1 MDKSKNNINL
11 QLGDIIKIIS
21 PYNDRYHNN
30 IYYIKYIDFE
40 KVVLIN
46 DVNEY
51 TLEISQDKKLKEE
64 SIENIILLHREI
76 ESSFCKQNNLV
87 VNTYISIYFNNEVPY
102 ILNGKITNIEE
113 DMIEITSIPNKD
125 VFYIDFAYSGIP
137 LNLNIE
143 KIVINEDLIE
153 KTIDLDLDLDVE
165 SNESK
170 ESKEL
175 SEDLNTK
182 SKSYEIDNE
191 YNIKENIK
199 LDNVDNEFRSYENYD
214 YKDNITKDTNII
226 KLGSD
231 VDNIEYIV
239 NVDESEV
246 RYDLDKQIDDYFD
259 KHINILPIM
268 ERTNK
273 NINLI
278 NKDIIRFKELRSF
291 YSDFDINKYVKI
303 KNYFDDNYKPLI
315 DNNLINLN
323 KEIEWLIPVCNN
335 INTLINDGENE
346 LESDENLE
354 IYKMGK
360 FLENL
365 LSENNKFYDKTKQL
379 YNYYNYA
386 KNNLNNLNDNKIP
399 KKYINDNNII
409 SVNDDINIMIN
420 NYDDYSNYVVKKNVI
435 TNNNYYFQNAN
446 TGLTCLES
454 YFNKS
459 KKLFKS
465 VSLVD
470 NDNIYIKGFLTL
482 PLFYYF
488 YSLRSNDYTNLLDK
502 SNLSLIQTN
511 NDNLFKKS
519 NIREYLYSKT
529 DFTKN
534 ISIDNIQNDKVFD
547 KINYF
552 YFDENIDS
560 NNNYLNLLNLFIPN
574 NNKVVS
580 YLKNK
585 FFILNYNDF
594 VINHQGFN
602 IDMYNINIKTYKLIN
617 KIITENIEHYKKS
630 YEKNKN
636 IFDNYIK
643 YTTAK
648 LVNKVTNDNK
658 FIVLSFLN
666 NEIKKDIF
674 ENYQIDI
681 SNNIYNDYEILNK
694 IYELDDGEFLNSSIN
709 KNNSDLIVSNLLDSY
724 IKKLKKSDKLDE
736 ESLKIEDLSDKTYK
750 TIEKE
755 LEKKTSVPE
764 QISTN
769 TDNCYKYMISKKYGN
784 IESLINDNNKKIF
797 FDKYYDKTPYHII
810 NNYSSELTT
819 MDGYN
824 FVKFLKKELI
834 NNYNINKNIALRE
847 AKAIYNK
854 KKEIIN
860 GDYALFLNLENNK
873 NYIYIRKNNI
883 WELDEKFKNNFHIDS
898 NLILC
903 NTIDKCNYNNDKCLS
918 KSDLQKNINDK
929 LINQILENFNL
940 DYNISVEE
948 IKENINKTYINAKNK
963 IKKINKYKNKINDFV
978 DNNDNY
984 IDYEKQNELVIV
996 SPYKYLCELII
1007 SQKDLVKKYNNIK
1020 KFCINFVREHYENEN
1035 KYWLYCKTT
1044 NNKLM
1049 PIFYYK
1055 LANAFL
1061 NNENYS
1067 LVLDKICADQGTISD
1082 DNNYW
1087 VDKHSGYIIK
1097 HIEFSDDYIDETKLN
1112 KLEYDININV
1122 KNNEKLD
1129 KAENIVQVI
1138 IKAMSNFMKINLENY
1153 NEFII
1158 TNVIKL
1164 QNTSVPS
1171 KKMYQK
1177 KIETLSAKES
1187 KAKVMPSYE
1196 ELYDSS
1202 LILFTLAYILVSIQI
1217 SIPQIKSKKVFPGC
1231 IKSFSGYPIDGTQNK
1246 SGLIYIVCVANKIKS
1261 NIKPWNSINK
1271 TNEANLLKKLEVII
1285 DKYLINNKEIIELT
1299 IKKKEYLLQNKDSID
1314 NEVNIE
1320 NYNYF
1325 YPPLKDIE
1333 MNLSTL
1339 LPIRHDNLKEYITT
1353 IKKNNQDDMI
1363 EIIQSKNIYLSGAI
1377 IDSIQTTVKKN
1388 NIILSD
1394 YILENSCCNSDNNT
1408 LKFFVNKD
1416 SNIVR
1421 YNNIINDYSIFYDKI
1436 VSHNKSKIL
1445 YCNINTRPKKIEL
1458 SNKFDEIII
1467 YKAFIYYCNF
1477 ENNLSIDDEL
1487 KKLCYDKPDKFD
1499 KTIDI
1504 YEKIEYLKSIG
1515 KIYSYD
1521 NLIDLIQY
1529 ISKNNIIYNYNNN
1542 NIIDNTKYLHD
1553 ILYNYNEK
1561 TSFNIFEDD
1570 FIKKIL
1576 VLLNDYENSVDNSTN
1591 KELRSIKNYLG
1602 SFNDNNKQKI
1612 IEFMKTYS
1620 NLNKTLINNF
1630 NDNIEF
1636 EFDIKFVKIFKN
1648 YIFSFV
1654 NILPNIINNGNTNI
1668 VPKHWNIS
1676 DIHKNDIRTII
1687 ERYYKNLNNL
1697 NEDNCKQYINIIYE
1711 HVKKRSDILI
1721 NIIDNIFYIQEK
1733 TIDNK
1738 TISSIY
1744 DKDFVSYIFKF
1755 VVYNFINI
1763 YINILNDNTIKNKI
1777 ISLPDFDNQKF
1788 YKIISKIIFTFV
1800 NMFYETYN
1808 LIEHSYS
1815 KLKSKINTAKEKE
1828 KVLITDFLKN
1838 LTDEER
1844 EIENIFKNNKL
1855 EKWSVGLQKGMTQY
1869 VKSNYDLEKMNLEKQ
1884 IELENKLNKMD
1895 NVSQMNI
1902 DIYKFDF
1909 IEQQLQDEIIDKEEY
1924 NMNDV
1929 PDDDNYDDEI
1939 LDTNEDDDIYIEDD
1953 ISDIDD

>member
-1 MDKSKNNINL
+1 MDKSKNNFNL

-165 SNESK
+165 SK

-231 VDNIEYIV
+231 VDNIEYTV

-315 DNNLINLN
+315 DNNLINMN

-399 KKYINDNNII
+399 KKHINDNNII
-409 SVNDDINIMIN
+409 TVNDDINIMIN
-420 NYDDYSNYVVKKNVI
+420 NYDDYSNYVVKKNAI
-435 TNNNYYFQNAN
+435 INDNYYFQNAN

-488 YSLRSNDYTNLLDK
+488 YSLKSNDYTNLLDK

-529 DFTKN
+529 DFAKN

-769 TDNCYKYMISKKYGN
+769 TDNCYKYIISKKYGN

-797 FDKYYDKTPYHII
+797 FDQYYDKTPYHII

-984 IDYEKQNELVIV
+984 IDDDKQNELVII

-1187 KAKVMPSYE
+1187 KVKVMPSYE

-1271 TNEANLLKKLEVII
+1271 INEANFLKKLEVII

-1339 LPIRHDNLKEYITT
+1339 LPIRYDNLKEYITT
-1353 IKKNNQDDMI
+1353 IKKNDQDDMI

-1388 NIILSD
+1388 SIILSD

-1408 LKFFVNKD
+1408 SKFFINKD
-1416 SNIVR
+1416 SNITR
-1421 YNNIINDYSIFYDKI
+1421 YNSIINDNTNFYNII
-1436 VSHNKSKIL
+1436 VSHNKSRIL

-1553 ILYNYNEK
+1553 ILSNYNEK

>member
-1 MDKSKNNINL
+1 MSINMNKSTNNINL

-46 DVNEY
+46 DANEY
-51 TLEISQDKKLKEE
+51 TLEISEDKKLKEE
-64 SIENIILLHREI
+64 SIENIILLHRE
-76 ESSFCKQNNLV
+76 ENSSFCKQNNLV
-87 VNTYISIYFNNEVPY
+87 INTYISIYFNNDVPY

-113 DMIEITSIPNKD
+113 DMIEITSIPNKE

-153 KTIDLDLDLDVE
+153 KTLDLDID
-165 SNESK
+165 SNESNG
-170 ESKEL
+170 SKEL
-175 SEDLNTK
+175 SDDLNAK

-191 YNIKENIK
+191 FNIKENIK

-214 YKDNITKDTNII
+214 YKDNITKDNNII

-231 VDNIEYIV
+231 IDNIEYTV
-239 NVDESEV
+239 NVDETEI
-246 RYDLDKQIDDYFD
+246 RYNLDKQIDDYFD
-259 KHINILPIM
+259 KHINVLPIM

-278 NKDIIRFKELRSF
+278 NKDIIRFKELRSI
-291 YSDFDINKYVKI
+291 YSDFDINNYVKI
-303 KNYFDDNYKPLI
+303 KKYYDDDYKPLI
-315 DNNLINLN
+315 NNILINLN
-323 KEIEWLIPVCNN
+323 KEIEWIIPVCNN
-335 INTLINDGENE
+335 VNTLINDGENE
-346 LESDENLE
+346 LYSDENLE
-354 IYKMGK
+354 INKMGK

-386 KNNLNNLNDNKIP
+386 KNNLNNLNDNNIP
-399 KKYINDNNII
+399 KKHINDDNIVM
-409 SVNDDINIMIN
+409 VNDDINIMIN
-420 NYDDYSNYVVKKNVI
+420 NYDDYSNYVVKKNAIV
-435 TNNNYYFQNAN
+435 NDNYYFQNAT

-454 YFNKS
+454 YYNKS
-459 KKLFKS
+459 KKMFKT
-465 VSLVD
+465 VPLV
-470 NDNIYIKGFLTL
+470 NGDNIYIKGFLTL
-482 PLFYYF
+482 PLFNYF
-488 YSLRSNDYTNLLDK
+488 YSLRNNDYTNLLDK

-511 NDNLFKKS
+511 NNNLFKKK
-519 NIREYLYSKT
+519 NIREYLYSKS
-529 DFTKN
+529 DFVKN
-534 ISIDNIQNDKVFD
+534 VSIDNIQDDKVFD
-547 KINYF
+547 NINYF
-552 YFDENIDS
+552 YFDENIKS

-574 NNKVVS
+574 NNKVIS

-585 FFILNYNDF
+585 FYILNYNDF
-594 VINHQGFN
+594 VINHQGFG

-617 KIITENIEHYKKS
+617 KIITKNIDHYKKS
-630 YEKNKN
+630 YEKNKH
-636 IFDNYIK
+636 IFENYIK
-643 YTTAK
+643 YTTSK
-648 LVNKVTNDNK
+648 LVDKVEKDHK

-674 ENYQIDI
+674 ENYQIEIGD
-681 SNNIYNDYEILNK
+681 NIYNNYEILNK
-694 IYELDDGEFLNSSIN
+694 IYEIDDGEFLNSGIN
-709 KNNSDLIVSNLLDSY
+709 KNNADLIVSNLLDSY
-724 IKKLKKSDKLDE
+724 IKKLKKSDKLEE
-736 ESLKIEDLSDKTYK
+736 ESLKIEDLSDKTNSPIETEP
-750 TIEKE
+750 TIASK
-755 LEKKTSVPE
+755 

-769 TDNCYKYMISKKYGN
+769 SDNCYKYIISKKYGN
-784 IESLINDNNKKIF
+784 IELLINDNDKKIF
-797 FDKYYDKTPYHII
+797 FDQYYDKTPYHII
-810 NNYSSELTT
+810 NNYSSELSS

-824 FVKFLKKELI
+824 FVKLLKKELT
-834 NNYNINKNIALRE
+834 NNYNINKNTALRE

-854 KKEIIN
+854 KKEIVD
-860 GDYALFLNLENNK
+860 GDYALFSNLENNK
-873 NYIYIRKNNI
+873 NYIYVRKNNI
-883 WELDEKFKNNFHIDS
+883 WELDKKFQNNFHIDS

-918 KSDLQKNINDK
+918 KSDLQKNMNNK

-948 IKENINKTYINAKNK
+948 IKENINKTYNNAKNK
-963 IKKINKYKNKINDFV
+963 IIKINKYKNKT
-978 DNNDNY
+978 NNF
-984 IDYEKQNELVIV
+984 IDYNDDIIDDEKQNELQII

-1020 KFCINFVREHYENEN
+1020 KFCINFVREYYENEN
-1035 KYWLYCKTT
+1035 KYWLYCKST
-1044 NNKLM
+1044 NNKLI
-1049 PIFYYK
+1049 PLFYYK

-1061 NNENYS
+1061 NNQNYG
-1067 LVLDKICADQGTISD
+1067 LVLDKICAEQGTISD
-1082 DNNYW
+1082 DNNNW

-1097 HIEFSDDYIDETKLN
+1097 HIEFSDDYIDESKLN

-1122 KNNEKLD
+1122 KFNEKLD
-1129 KAENIVQVI
+1129 KSENIVQVI
-1138 IKAMSNFMKINLENY
+1138 IKSMGNFMKINLENY

-1164 QNTSVPS
+1164 QNNSIPS

-1202 LILFTLAYILVSIQI
+1202 LILFTLAYILISIQI

-1271 TNEANLLKKLEVII
+1271 INEANLLIKIETII
-1285 DKYLINNKEIIELT
+1285 NRYLINNKEIIELT
-1299 IKKKEYLLQNKDSID
+1299 LKKKEYLLQNKDNID
-1314 NEVNIE
+1314 EEVTIE

-1325 YPPLKDIE
+1325 YPPLKDIK
-1333 MNLSTL
+1333 MNMSSL
-1339 LPIRHDNLKEYITT
+1339 LPIRNDGLKEYINT
-1353 IKKNNQDDMI
+1353 IKKNNQDDMV
-1363 EIIQSKNIYLSGAI
+1363 EIIQSKNIYLSGVI
-1377 IDSIQTTVKKN
+1377 IESIQTIVKKN
-1388 NIILSD
+1388 TIILSD
-1394 YILENSCCNSDNNT
+1394 YILENSCCNSENNT

-1416 SNIVR
+1416 SNITR
-1421 YNNIINDYSIFYDKI
+1421 YNSIIKDYTQFYDKI
-1436 VSHNKSKIL
+1436 VSHNKSNIL
-1445 YCNINTRPKKIEL
+1445 YCNTNTRVKKIEL
-1458 SNKFDEIII
+1458 SNNFDEIII

-1477 ENNLSIDDEL
+1477 ENNISIDDEL
-1487 KKLCYDKPDKFD
+1487 KKLCYDKPEKFD
-1499 KTIDI
+1499 KSSDI
-1504 YEKIEYLKSIG
+1504 SEKIEYLKSIG

-1529 ISKNNIIYNYNNN
+1529 ISKNNIIYNYYNN
-1542 NIIDNTKYLHD
+1542 NIVDNTKYLHD
-1553 ILYNYNEK
+1553 ILLNYNEK
-1561 TSFNIFEDD
+1561 ISFNIFEGE

-1576 VLLNDYENSVDNSTN
+1576 DLLNGYDNTIDNTNN

-1602 SFNDNNKQKI
+1602 TFNNNNKQKI

-1620 NLNKTLINNF
+1620 NLNKKQFNNF
-1630 NDNIEF
+1630 DDNIEF

-1654 NILPNIINNGNTNI
+1654 NILPNIINNGNTI
-1668 VPKHWNIS
+1668 IIPKHWTIS
-1676 DIHKNDIRTII
+1676 DIHRNDIRTII

-1711 HVKKRSDILI
+1711 HVKRKSEILI
-1721 NIIDNIFYIQEK
+1721 NIIDNMFYIPEK
-1733 TIDNK
+1733 IIDNK
-1738 TISSIY
+1738 NCSSIY
-1744 DKDFVSYIFKF
+1744 DKDFISYIFKF

-1763 YINILNDNTIKNKI
+1763 YINILNDDNIKNKI
-1777 ISLPDFDNQKF
+1777 ISLPDFDIQKF
-1788 YKIISKIIFTFV
+1788 YKIVSKIIFTFV
-1800 NMFYETYN
+1800 DMFYETYN
-1808 LIEHSYS
+1808 LINHSYS

-1855 EKWSVGLQKGMTQY
+1855 EKWSIGLQKGMTQY
-1869 VKSNYDLEKMNLEKQ
+1869 VKSNYDLEKINLEKQ

-1895 NVSQMNI
+1895 KVSQMNI

-1909 IEQQLQDEIIDKEEY
+1909 IEEQLQDEMIENEEY
-1924 NMNDV
+1924 NMNNV
-1929 PDDDNYDDEI
+1929 PDDDNYDDES
-1939 LDTNEDDDIYIEDD
+1939 LHDNDDNDIYIEDEM
-1953 ISDIDD
+1953 SDIDDI

>member
-40 KVVLIN
+40 KVVLLN

-51 TLEISQDKKLKEE
+51 TLEISEDKKLKEE
-64 SIENIILLHREI
+64 SIENIILLHREE

-113 DMIEITSIPNKD
+113 DMIEITSIPDKT
-125 VFYIDFAYSGIP
+125 VYYIDFAYSGIP

-153 KTIDLDLDLDVE
+153 KPEDLDIE
-165 SNESK
+165 SNESN
-170 ESKEL
+170 EL
-175 SEDLNTK
+175 SDDLNTK

-199 LDNVDNEFRSYENYD
+199 LDNVDNEFRSYDNYD
-214 YKDNITKDTNII
+214 YKDNIVKDTNTI

-239 NVDESEV
+239 NVDESEI
-246 RYDLDKQIDDYFD
+246 RYDLEKQIDDYYD

-268 ERTNK
+268 ERTDK

-278 NKDIIRFKELRSF
+278 NKDIIRFKELRNI
-291 YSDFDINKYVKI
+291 YSEFDINKYVKI
-303 KNYFDDNYKPLI
+303 IKYFDDNYKPLI

-323 KEIEWLIPVCNN
+323 KEIEWIIPVCNN
-335 INTLINDGENE
+335 INTLINDEEND
-346 LESDENLE
+346 LDSDENLE

-399 KKYINDNNII
+399 KKYTNNDNIVT
-409 SVNDDINIMIN
+409 VNDNINIMLN
-420 NYDDYSNYVVKKNVI
+420 NYDDYSNYVVKKNTIV
-435 TNNNYYFQNAN
+435 NDNFYFQNAN

-459 KKLFKS
+459 KKRFKT
-465 VSLVD
+465 VPLVD
-470 NDNIYIKGFLTL
+470 NDTIYVKGFITL

-488 YSLRSNDYTNLLDK
+488 YSLRNNDYTNLLDK
-502 SNLSLIQTN
+502 SNLSSIQTN
-511 NDNLFKKS
+511 NNNLLKKS

-529 DFTKN
+529 DFVKN
-534 ISIDNIQNDKVFD
+534 VSIDNIQNDKLFD

-552 YFDENIDS
+552 YFDENINS
-560 NNNYLNLLNLFIPN
+560 SNNYLNLLNLFIPN

-585 FFILNYNDF
+585 FYILNYNDF
-594 VINHQGFN
+594 VVNHQGYN

-617 KIITENIEHYKKS
+617 KIITENIEYYKKS

-636 IFDNYIK
+636 IFNNYIR
-643 YTTAK
+643 YTSSK
-648 LVNKVTNDNK
+648 LINKVEKDNK
-658 FIVLSFLN
+658 FVVLSFLN

-674 ENYQIDI
+674 ENYKIDV

-694 IYELDDGEFLNSSIN
+694 IYELDDGDFLNSSIN

-724 IKKLKKSDKLDE
+724 IKKLKKTDKLEE
-736 ESLKIEDLSDKTYK
+736 ESLKIEDLSDETYK
-750 TIEKE
+750 SIEKE
-755 LEKKTSVPE
+755 IEPNIE
-764 QISTN
+764 STEILTATNN
-769 TDNCYKYMISKKYGN
+769 TNCHKYVISKKYGN

-819 MDGYN
+819 MDSYN

-854 KKEIIN
+854 KKEIID
-860 GDYALFLNLENNK
+860 GDYALFLNSENNK
-873 NYIYIRKNNI
+873 NYIYIRQNNI

-898 NLILC
+898 NFILC
-903 NTIDKCNYNNDKCLS
+903 NTIDKCNYNNDKCTS
-918 KSDLQKNINDK
+918 KSDIQKNINDK

-948 IKENINKTYINAKNK
+948 IKENINKTYNNAKNK
-963 IKKINKYKNKINDFV
+963 IKKINKYKYKTNNSIYDQNII
-978 DNNDNY
+978 DN
-984 IDYEKQNELVIV
+984 EKQNELNIV

-1044 NNKLM
+1044 NNKLI

-1067 LVLDKICADQGTISD
+1067 LVLDKICAEQGTISD

-1087 VDKHSGYIIK
+1087 VDKYSGHIIK
-1097 HIEFSDDYIDETKLN
+1097 HIEFSDDYIDESKLN
-1112 KLEYDININV
+1112 KLEYDINISV

-1158 TNVIKL
+1158 RNVIKL
-1164 QNTSVPS
+1164 QNSSIPS

-1187 KAKVMPSYE
+1187 KAKIMPSYE

-1299 IKKKEYLLQNKDSID
+1299 IKKKEHLLETKDNIND
-1314 NEVNIE
+1314 EVNIE

-1333 MNLSTL
+1333 MNLSNL
-1339 LPIRHDNLKEYITT
+1339 LPIRYDNLKEYITI
-1353 IKKNNQDDMI
+1353 IKKNDQDDMI
-1363 EIIQSKNIYLSGAI
+1363 ETIQSKNIYLSGAI

-1499 KTIDI
+1499 KTVDI

-1553 ILYNYNEK
+1553 ILLNYNEK
-1561 TSFNIFEDD
+1561 ISYNIFEDD
-1570 FIKKIL
+1570 FMKKIL
-1576 VLLNDYENSVDNSTN
+1576 VLLNNYDNSIDNSTN

-1602 SFNDNNKQKI
+1602 NFNDNNKQYV

-1620 NLNKTLINNF
+1620 NLNKTQIDNF
-1630 NDNIEF
+1630 NNNIQF
-1636 EFDIKFVKIFKN
+1636 KFDANFIKIFKN

-1654 NILPNIINNGNTNI
+1654 NILPNIINNGNTTI

-1676 DIHKNDIRTII
+1676 EIHKNDIKTII

-1711 HVKKRSDILI
+1711 HVKKKSDILI

-1733 TIDNK
+1733 NIDNK

-1763 YINILNDNTIKNKI
+1763 YINILNDDKIKSKI
-1777 ISLPDFDNQKF
+1777 ISLPEFDNQKF

-1800 NMFYETYN
+1800 DMFYETYN
-1808 LIEHSYS
+1808 LINHSYS

-1884 IELENKLNKMD
+1884 LELENKLNKMD

-1909 IEQQLQDEIIDKEEY
+1909 MEKQLQDEMIDKEEY
-1924 NMNDV
+1924 TMNNV

-1939 LDTNEDDDIYIEDD
+1939 LDTNDDGDIYIEDEMSEM
-1953 ISDIDD
+1953 SDIDDF

>member
-1 MDKSKNNINL
+1 MDKSKNNFNL

-170 ESKEL
+170 EL

-231 VDNIEYIV
+231 VDNIEYTV

-315 DNNLINLN
+315 DNNLINMN

-399 KKYINDNNII
+399 KKHINDNNII
-409 SVNDDINIMIN
+409 TVNDDINIMIN
-420 NYDDYSNYVVKKNVI
+420 NYDDYSNYVVKKNAI
-435 TNNNYYFQNAN
+435 INDNYYFQNAN

-488 YSLRSNDYTNLLDK
+488 YSLKSNDYTNLLDK

-529 DFTKN
+529 DFAKN

-769 TDNCYKYMISKKYGN
+769 TDNCYKYIISKKYGN

-797 FDKYYDKTPYHII
+797 FDQYYDKTPYHII

-984 IDYEKQNELVIV
+984 IDDDKQNELVII

-1187 KAKVMPSYE
+1187 KVKVMPSYE

-1271 TNEANLLKKLEVII
+1271 INEANFLKKLEVII

-1339 LPIRHDNLKEYITT
+1339 LPIRYDNLKEYITT
-1353 IKKNNQDDMI
+1353 IKKNDQDDMI

-1388 NIILSD
+1388 SIILSD

-1408 LKFFVNKD
+1408 SKFFINKD
-1416 SNIVR
+1416 SNITR
-1421 YNNIINDYSIFYDKI
+1421 YNSIINDNTNFYNII
-1436 VSHNKSKIL
+1436 VSHNKSRIL

-1553 ILYNYNEK
+1553 ILSNYNEK

>member
-1 MDKSKNNINL
+1 MDKSKNNFNL

-153 KTIDLDLDLDVE
+153 KTIDLDLDVE
-165 SNESK
+165 SN

-231 VDNIEYIV
+231 VDNIEYTV

-315 DNNLINLN
+315 DNNLINMN

-399 KKYINDNNII
+399 KKHINDNNII
-409 SVNDDINIMIN
+409 TVNDDINIMIN
-420 NYDDYSNYVVKKNVI
+420 NYDDYSNYVVKKNAI
-435 TNNNYYFQNAN
+435 INDNYYFQNAN

-488 YSLRSNDYTNLLDK
+488 YSLKSNDYTNLLDK

-529 DFTKN
+529 DFAKN

-769 TDNCYKYMISKKYGN
+769 TDNCYKYIISKKYGN

-797 FDKYYDKTPYHII
+797 FDQYYDKTPYHII

-984 IDYEKQNELVIV
+984 IDDDKQNELVII

-1187 KAKVMPSYE
+1187 KVKVMPSYE

-1271 TNEANLLKKLEVII
+1271 INEANFLKKLEVII

-1339 LPIRHDNLKEYITT
+1339 LPIRYDNLKEYITT
-1353 IKKNNQDDMI
+1353 IKKNDQDDMI

-1388 NIILSD
+1388 SIILSD

-1408 LKFFVNKD
+1408 SKFFINKD
-1416 SNIVR
+1416 SNITR
-1421 YNNIINDYSIFYDKI
+1421 YNSIINDNTNFYNII
-1436 VSHNKSKIL
+1436 VSHNKSRIL

-1553 ILYNYNEK
+1553 ILSNYNEK

>member
-1 MDKSKNNINL
+1 M
-11 QLGDIIKIIS
+11 
-21 PYNDRYHNN
+21 
-30 IYYIKYIDFE
+30 
-40 KVVLIN
+40 
-46 DVNEY
+46 
-51 TLEISQDKKLKEE
+51 
-64 SIENIILLHREI
+64 
-76 ESSFCKQNNLV
+76 
-87 VNTYISIYFNNEVPY
+87 
-102 ILNGKITNIEE
+102 
-113 DMIEITSIPNKD
+113 
-125 VFYIDFAYSGIP
+125 
-137 LNLNIE
+137 
-143 KIVINEDLIE
+143 
-153 KTIDLDLDLDVE
+153 
-165 SNESK
+165 
-170 ESKEL
+170 
-175 SEDLNTK
+175 
-182 SKSYEIDNE
+182 
-191 YNIKENIK
+191 
-199 LDNVDNEFRSYENYD
+199 
-214 YKDNITKDTNII
+214 
-226 KLGSD
+226 
-231 VDNIEYIV
+231 
-239 NVDESEV
+239 
-246 RYDLDKQIDDYFD
+246 
-259 KHINILPIM
+259 
-268 ERTNK
+268 
-273 NINLI
+273 
-278 NKDIIRFKELRSF
+278 
-291 YSDFDINKYVKI
+291 
-303 KNYFDDNYKPLI
+303 
-315 DNNLINLN
+315 
-323 KEIEWLIPVCNN
+323 
-335 INTLINDGENE
+335 
-346 LESDENLE
+346 
-354 IYKMGK
+354 
-360 FLENL
+360 
-365 LSENNKFYDKTKQL
+365 
-379 YNYYNYA
+379 
-386 KNNLNNLNDNKIP
+386 
-399 KKYINDNNII
+399 
-409 SVNDDINIMIN
+409 
-420 NYDDYSNYVVKKNVI
+420 
-435 TNNNYYFQNAN
+435 
-446 TGLTCLES
+446 
-454 YFNKS
+454 
-459 KKLFKS
+459 
-465 VSLVD
+465 
-470 NDNIYIKGFLTL
+470 
-482 PLFYYF
+482 
-488 YSLRSNDYTNLLDK
+488 
-502 SNLSLIQTN
+502 
-511 NDNLFKKS
+511 
-519 NIREYLYSKT
+519 
-529 DFTKN
+529 
-534 ISIDNIQNDKVFD
+534 
-547 KINYF
+547 
-552 YFDENIDS
+552 
-560 NNNYLNLLNLFIPN
+560 LNLFIPN
-574 NNKVVS
+574 NNKIIS

-585 FFILNYNDF
+585 FYILNYNDF
-594 VINHQGFN
+594 VTYYQGFN
-602 IDMYNINIKTYKLIN
+602 IDMYNINRKTYKLIN
-617 KIITENIEHYKKS
+617 KIISENIEYYKKS

-643 YTTAK
+643 YTSSK
-648 LVNKVTNDNK
+648 LINKVEKDSK

-674 ENYQIDI
+674 ENYQIDV

-724 IKKLKKSDKLDE
+724 IKKLKKSDKLEE

-750 TIEKE
+750 SIEKE
-755 LEKKTSVPE
+755 IEPNIESAEIVTA
-764 QISTN
+764 TN
-769 TDNCYKYMISKKYGN
+769 NTNCHKYVISKKYGN

-819 MDGYN
+819 MDAYN

-834 NNYNINKNIALRE
+834 NNYNINKNVALRE

-854 KKEIIN
+854 KKEIVD
-860 GDYALFLNLENNK
+860 GDYALFSNLENNK
-873 NYIYIRKNNI
+873 NYIYIRKNNV

-898 NLILC
+898 NFILC
-903 NTIDKCNYNNDKCLS
+903 NTIDKCNYNNDKCTS

-929 LINQILENFNL
+929 LVNQILENFNL

-963 IKKINKYKNKINDFV
+963 IKKINKYKNKINDSIYNENII
-978 DNNDNY
+978 DN
-984 IDYEKQNELVIV
+984 EKQNELNIV

-1044 NNKLM
+1044 NNKLI

-1067 LVLDKICADQGTISD
+1067 LVLDKICAEQGTISD

-1087 VDKHSGYIIK
+1087 VDKHSGHIIK

-1112 KLEYDININV
+1112 KLEYDINISI

-1299 IKKKEYLLQNKDSID
+1299 IKKKEYLLQNKDNID

-1339 LPIRHDNLKEYITT
+1339 LPIKYDNLKEYITT
-1353 IKKNNQDDMI
+1353 IKKNDQDDMI

-1377 IDSIQTTVKKN
+1377 IDSIQKTVKKN

-1499 KTIDI
+1499 KTVDI

-1553 ILYNYNEK
+1553 ILSNYNEK

-1570 FIKKIL
+1570 FTKKIL
-1576 VLLNDYENSVDNSTN
+1576 DLLNDYDNSVDNSTN

-1602 SFNDNNKQKI
+1602 NFNDSNKQNI

-1620 NLNKTLINNF
+1620 NLNKSQINNF
-1630 NDNIEF
+1630 NNNIEF
-1636 EFDIKFVKIFKN
+1636 KFDINFGKIFKN

-1668 VPKHWNIS
+1668 IPKHWNIS

-1763 YINILNDNTIKNKI
+1763 YINILNDDKIKSKI
-1777 ISLPDFDNQKF
+1777 ISLPEFDNKKF

-1800 NMFYETYN
+1800 DMFYETYN
-1808 LIEHSYS
+1808 LVNHSYS

-1909 IEQQLQDEIIDKEEY
+1909 MEQQLQDEMIDKEEY
-1924 NMNDV
+1924 TMDNV

-1939 LDTNEDDDIYIEDD
+1939 LDTNDNEDIYIEDE
-1953 ISDIDD
+1953 ISDIDDF